1 VNELVLIADDDE
13 DILQLVSVHLRRLGC
28 VVVVARDGAAALSLA
43 LERRP
48 ALALIDV
55 TMPKLDGIEVTRLL
69 RSAEET
75 RGLPVI
81 LLSARVQEADVARG
95 LEAGADGYLAKPF
108 AGSELRERVA
118 AVLRKR

>member
-1 VNELVLIADDDE
+1 MNELVLIADDDE

-28 VVVVARDGAAALSLA
+28 SVVVARDGAAALSLA

>member
-1 VNELVLIADDDE
+1 MNELVLIADDDE

-28 VVVVARDGAAALSLA
+28 DVVVARDGAAALSLA

>member
-1 VNELVLIADDDE
+1 MNELVLIADDDE

-28 VVVVARDGAAALSLA
+28 DVVVARDGAAALSLA

-95 LEAGADGYLAKPF
+95 LEAGADGYLAKPL

>member
-1 VNELVLIADDDE
+1 VNKLVLIADDDE
-13 DILQLVSVHLRRLGC
+13 DILQLVSIHLLRLGC
-28 VVVVARDGAAALSLA
+28 DVIVARDGAEALSLA

-69 RSAEET
+69 REAEET
-75 RGLPVI
+75 RSLPVI
-81 LLSARVQEADVARG
+81 LLSARVQEADVAKG

-118 AVLRKR
+118 ALLR